1 MSSRPFTE
9 SPFKH
14 KLPPSSVGYDTKKLE
29 VKSSSEQEPVSA
41 PAREHWAVKMRR
53 ELEELKSENNTLK
66 LRVETLSR
74 AKRQAKKLRSGGGGG
89 DDDPDSDDSPDEEG
103 DGQARPFDSSTYDL
117 EIVVVTEAHAQSFK
131 VRVSEWTFLS
141 SLKNVIYGARPAFY
155 PSCQELLL
163 NGNQLANED
172 MLLIDL
178 GNPRT
183 LQLEVDSDGDD
194 SYNIDIRI
202 LNLADMQ
209 YHSFKVNHYTTVG
222 DVKCMMQGRIQII
235 SIEMALLFNGNHLR
249 NERELFDELEIPEDG
264 SGILNLAFLMFGS
277 GKKVVKKDG
286 TVVKQGMIST
296 RKEAISRQCAQLN
309 VARFTDIPIMIDNV
323 SRLLRAFYDISEEN
337 PLKAFKMLLGRIS
350 DKCLGNKDSSEILD
364 VLKGSNKG
372 ELRLENLHK
381 LLVRECFSE
390 LHSTFQEMSGVVESA
405 SLTADLISTRAFFNP
420 SQSSWNWQGIK
431 RAIEDEMLLRKS
443 SASSAHEDELSS
455 LMEAMEMAD

>member
-29 VKSSSEQEPVSA
+29 VKSSSEPEPVSA

-74 AKRQAKKLRSGGGGG
+74 AKRQSKKLRSGGGGG
-89 DDDPDSDDSPDEEG
+89 DDDPDSDDSPDDEG
-103 DGQARPFDSSTYDL
+103 DGHGRPFDSSTYDL

-131 VRVSEWTFLS
+131 VRVSEWTFIS

-155 PSCQELLL
+155 PSCQELFL

-172 MLLIDL
+172 ILLIDL

-194 SYNIDIRI
+194 SYNIDIRV

-209 YHSFKVNHYTTVG
+209 YHNFKVNHYTTISN
-222 DVKCMMQGRIQII
+222 VKEMMQGRIQII
-235 SIEMALLFNGNHLR
+235 SLEMALLFNGNHLR
-249 NERELFDELEIPEDG
+249 NERELFDELKIPEDG

-277 GKKVVKKDG
+277 GKKTKKDG
-286 TVVKQGMIST
+286 AIVKQGMVSE
-296 RKEAISRQCAQLN
+296 RKEAIAKKCAQLHIEKF
-309 VARFTDIPIMIDNV
+309 ADIPSLIDSV
-323 SRLLRAFYDISEEN
+323 SRLLRALYDISEEN
-337 PLKAFKMLLGRIS
+337 PVKAFKMLLGRIS
-350 DKCLGNKDSSEILD
+350 DKCLGDKDSSEILD
-364 VLKGSNKG
+364 ILKSSNRG
-372 ELRLENLHK
+372 EFRLDSLHK
-381 LLVRECFSE
+381 LLVRESFSE